1 MQLCWS
7 PIQKI
12 DRSVACFKTS
22 GKMSSEKDNL
32 IRSDI
37 GFKKYFLK
45 SLGILVGMLLG
56 PTDLCVFSV
65 LSRSSTSSLIMNDK
79 RVIVWNF

>member
-1 MQLCWS
+1 M
-7 PIQKI
+7 
-12 DRSVACFKTS
+12 F
-22 GKMSSEKDNL
+22 SEKDNL
-32 IRSDI
+32 IQSDI

-45 SLGILVGMLLG
+45 SLGIMVGMLLG

-79 RVIVWNF
+79 RIIV